1 VRISNPEVAIMRLIS
16 LLFAPLLLIAACAPV
31 DTVQV
36 GPDGQPSQGVYRI
49 SDEDSDRVRSRMLDA
64 VNSMRQSRGAPSL
77 SLDSDLNRAAM
88 RHSRDM
94 SRQSRPWN
102 FGSDGTS
109 PPERAWEAGY
119 RGQVIGENVSE
130 TFETELQ
137 TLNAWMGERHQREV
151 MTDSNARDMGFG
163 FHQDGDGRLW
173 WTLIT
178 GDPSREARVPGRQR
192 TAGF

>member
-1 VRISNPEVAIMRLIS
+1 MRLLK
-16 LLFAPLLLIAACAPV
+16 LLVAPLFLLAACAPV
-31 DTVQV
+31 DTVRL
-36 GPDGQPSQGVYRI
+36 GPDGQPVQGVQRLA
-49 SDEDSDRVRSRMLDA
+49 DEDADRVRERMLDA
-64 VNSMRQSRGAPSL
+64 VNSMRQSRGAAPL

-94 SRQSRPWN
+94 SRQSRPWH

-119 RGQVIGENVSE
+119 RGQVVGETVSE

-151 MTDSNARDMGFG
+151 IVAPNARDMGFG
-163 FHQDGDGRLW
+163 FHQDSDGRLW
-173 WTLIT
+173 WTLMT
-178 GDPSREARVPGRQR
+178 GAPSREARVPGRQR
-192 TAGF
+192 AGFF